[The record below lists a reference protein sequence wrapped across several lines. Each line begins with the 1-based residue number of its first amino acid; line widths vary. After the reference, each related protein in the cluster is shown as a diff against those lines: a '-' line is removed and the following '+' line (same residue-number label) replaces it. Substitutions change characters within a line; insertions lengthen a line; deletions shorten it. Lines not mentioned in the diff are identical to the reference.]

1 MVKVKSKR
9 GIKIFI
15 GVLAAVAVVLV
26 CAAFWVA
33 KHYVYNSVV
42 GERAMVYVHRQWSAA
57 QLDSALSEVL
67 DAPRSVARV
76 ERLLSLLDFDAAE
89 REGAYRV
96 EPGMSA
102 WQVALKLARGGQ
114 TPVRVTFNNVRTID
128 QLAGRIA
135 EQLCFSK
142 DDLLALLQNDSV
154 CADLGFTQATLP
166 ALFLPDTYEFY
177 WTVTPEEFLQKMKR
191 EYRRYWMGQR
201 EEQAQEWGLTPVEV
215 ATLASIVEEE
225 TNKPDEMGTVA
236 GLYMNRLRKGM
247 PLQADPTV
255 KFACGDFS
263 LRRILKAHLAI
274 ESPYNTYRVTGLPP
288 GPIRIASKQALDAVL
303 NHRPN
308 DYIYMCAREDFSGY
322 HNFAVT
328 WSEHQRN
335 AARYQRELN
344 RRGIR

>member
-1 MVKVKSKR
+1 MANVKKKR

-15 GVLAAVAVVLV
+15 GVLAAVVVIAG

-33 KHYVYNSVV
+33 KHYGYDSVV
-42 GERAMVYVHRQWSAA
+42 SNRAMVYVHRQWSAA

-67 DAPRSVARV
+67 DGPREVARV
-76 ERLLSLLDFDAAE
+76 ERLLPLLDFDAAE

-142 DDLLALLQNDSV
+142 GDLLALLQNDSV
-154 CADLGFTQATLP
+154 CAGLEFTQATLP
-166 ALFLPDTYEFY
+166 ALLLPDTYEFY

-201 EEQAQEWGLTPVEV
+201 EQQARAWGLTPVEV

-263 LRRILKAHLAI
+263 LRRILKVHLSI

-322 HNFAVT
+322 HNFAT
-328 WSEHQRN
+328 TLAEHQRN
-335 AARYQRELN
+335 AARYRRELN
-344 RRGIR
+344 RRGIH

>member
-1 MVKVKSKR
+1 
-9 GIKIFI
+9 
-15 GVLAAVAVVLV
+15 
-26 CAAFWVA
+26 
-33 KHYVYNSVV
+33 
-42 GERAMVYVHRQWSAA
+42 MVYVHRQWNSA
-57 QLDSALSEVL
+57 QLDSALLEVL
-67 DAPRSVARV
+67 GDKQVVNRV
-76 ERLLSLLDFDAAE
+76 ERLLSYFDFDATA
-89 REGAYRV
+89 REGVYRL
-96 EPGMSA
+96 EPGMSV
-102 WQVALKLARGGQ
+102 WRVALKLARGSQ

-128 QLAGRIA
+128 QMAERIA

-142 DDLLALLQNDSV
+142 ADLLTALQNDSA
-154 CADLGFTQATLP
+154 CAAMGFTQATLP

-177 WTVTPEEFLQKMKR
+177 WTVTPQAFVQKMER
-191 EYRRYWMGQR
+191 EYRRYWQDKR
-201 EEQAQEWGLTPVEV
+201 EQQAEALGLTPIEV

-225 TNKPDEMGTVA
+225 TNKPDEMGMVA

-255 KFACGDFS
+255 KFACGDFA
-263 LRRILKAHLAI
+263 LQRILKKHLAV

-288 GPIRIASKQALDAVL
+288 GPIRIASKQVIDAVL

-308 DYIYMCAREDFSGY
+308 DYLYMCAREDFSGY

-328 WSEHQRN
+328 LAEHQRN

>member
-1 MVKVKSKR
+1 MTNVKKKR
-9 GIKIFI
+9 KIRI
-15 GVLAAVAVVLV
+15 WISSLAAIVVMSGAVLLMAHRYIYDTVV
-26 CAAFWVA
+26 CDR
-33 KHYVYNSVV
+33 S
-42 GERAMVYVHRQWSAA
+42 MVYVHRQWNSA
-57 QLDSALSEVL
+57 QLDSALLSVL
-67 DAPRSVARV
+67 GDKQVVARV
-76 ERLLSLLDFDAAE
+76 ERLLSYFDFDATA
-89 REGAYRV
+89 REGAYRL
-96 EPGMSA
+96 EPGMSV
-102 WQVALKLARGGQ
+102 WRVALKLARGSQ

-128 QLAGRIA
+128 QLAERIA

-142 DDLLALLQNDSV
+142 TDLLEVLQSDSV
-154 CADLGFTQATLP
+154 CAAMGFTQATLP

-177 WTVTPEEFLQKMKR
+177 WTVTPLAFVQKMER
-191 EYRRYWMGQR
+191 EYRRYWQGKR
-201 EEQAQEWGLTPVEV
+201 EKQAEALGLTPIEV

-225 TNKPDEMGTVA
+225 TNKPDEMGMVA

-255 KFACGDFS
+255 KFACGDFA
-263 LRRILKAHLAI
+263 LQRILKKHLAV

-288 GPIRIASKQALDAVL
+288 GPIRIASKQVIDAVL

-308 DYIYMCAREDFSGY
+308 DYLYMCAREDFSGY

-328 WSEHQRN
+328 LAEHQRN

>member
-1 MVKVKSKR
+1 
-9 GIKIFI
+9 
-15 GVLAAVAVVLV
+15 
-26 CAAFWVA
+26 
-33 KHYVYNSVV
+33 
-42 GERAMVYVHRQWSAA
+42 
-57 QLDSALSEVL
+57 
-67 DAPRSVARV
+67 
-76 ERLLSLLDFDAAE
+76 
-89 REGAYRV
+89 
-96 EPGMSA
+96 
-102 WQVALKLARGGQ
+102 
-114 TPVRVTFNNVRTID
+114 
-128 QLAGRIA
+128 
-135 EQLCFSK
+135 
-142 DDLLALLQNDSV
+142 
-154 CADLGFTQATLP
+154 
-166 ALFLPDTYEFY
+166 
-177 WTVTPEEFLQKMKR
+177 
-191 EYRRYWMGQR
+191 
-201 EEQAQEWGLTPVEV
+201 
-215 ATLASIVEEE
+215 
-225 TNKPDEMGTVA
+225 MGTVA

-263 LRRILKAHLAI
+263 LRRILKVHLTI

>member
-1 MVKVKSKR
+1 MAKVKSKR
-9 GIKIFI
+9 GIKIFV

-26 CAAFWVA
+26 CTAFWVA

-201 EEQAQEWGLTPVEV
+201 EEQAQRWGLTPVEV

-225 TNKPDEMGTVA
+225 TNKFDEMGTVA

>member
-114 TPVRVTFNNVRTID
+114 TPERVTFNNVRTID

-263 LRRILKAHLAI
+263 LRRILKVHLAI